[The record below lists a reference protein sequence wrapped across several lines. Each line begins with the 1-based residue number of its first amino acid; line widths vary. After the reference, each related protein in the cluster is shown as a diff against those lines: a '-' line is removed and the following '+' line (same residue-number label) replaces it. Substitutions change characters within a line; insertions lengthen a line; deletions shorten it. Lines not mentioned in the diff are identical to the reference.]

1 MAKRREPAPLDE
13 FRRTPAR
20 DYGRK
25 PPEETRIEHAERFR
39 KRYFD
44 LPQPSRDVNR
54 LLTGAACAGLLLLLC
69 AVIALL
75 DLINLFSALSYGI
88 ISALS
93 VLAGIAYIV
102 SYFAAIFFA
111 GKHLL
116 GSLKK

>member
-1 MAKRREPAPLDE
+1 MQFLSLLNILNLSNYMVVPAIFYIFFLIS
-13 FRRTPAR
+13 AAAAVV
-20 DYGRK
+20 YWLLALK
-25 PPEETRIEHAERFR
+25 KA
-39 KRYFD
+39 
-44 LPQPSRDVNR
+44 LPTNKA
-54 LLTGAACAGLLLLLC
+54 TGLLLLLF